1 MLDLVV
7 ETNNELNLNPSEKRL
22 FCLSLGEVIS
32 KFFQDKTNLA
42 DFQKEEEN
50 LKKEVKSLE
59 AKRDSRTKEQK
70 G

>member
-7 ETNNELNLNPSEKRL
+7 ETNNELNLNPSEKRV
-22 FCLSLGEVIS
+22 FCLSLGNTIE
-32 KFFQDKTNLA
+32 KFYQDKTNLA

-59 AKRDSRTKEQK
+59 AKRDSGKKEQK
-70 G
+70 S